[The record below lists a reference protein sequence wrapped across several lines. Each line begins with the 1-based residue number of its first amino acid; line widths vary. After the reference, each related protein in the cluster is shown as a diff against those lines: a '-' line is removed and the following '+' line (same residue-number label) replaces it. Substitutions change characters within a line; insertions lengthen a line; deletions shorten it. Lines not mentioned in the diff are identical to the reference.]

1 MNAELA
7 GNLVAA
13 AIAKAK
19 ADYRRPICV
28 AVCDRYGF
36 LTAFASMD
44 DAPVRSIQL
53 SQGKAYTSA
62 RMGVDTD
69 AFLERLHVNNI
80 PASYFCDDKLT
91 GLPGG
96 CVLKGTEGGVMG
108 AVGISG
114 LAPDEDVAIAKSLV
128 ALASA
133 KSA

>member
-13 AIAKAK
+13 AVAKAK
-19 ADYRRPICV
+19 ADYGRPICV

-69 AFLERLHVNNI
+69 AFLERLHANNI

-96 CVLKGTEGGVMG
+96 CVLKSAEGSVIG

-114 LAPDEDVAIAKSLV
+114 LTPDEDLAIARTLV
-128 ALASA
+128 GLARAESA
-133 KSA
+133 

>member
-13 AIAKAK
+13 AFAKAK
-19 ADYRRPICV
+19 VDYGRPICV

-44 DAPVRSIQL
+44 DAPVRSIQI

-62 RMGVDTD
+62 RLGVDTA
-69 AFLERLHVNNI
+69 AFLERLHVNTLQ
-80 PASYFCDDKLT
+80 ARDFCDDKLT

-96 CVLKGTEGGVMG
+96 CVLKGAAGEVIGG
-108 AVGISG
+108 VGISG
-114 LAPDEDVAIAKSLV
+114 LAPDEDMAVAK
-128 ALASA
+128 ALAALAAVQSA
-133 KSA
+133 

>member
-1 MNAELA
+1 MNTELA
-7 GNLVAA
+7 GKLVAA
-13 AIAKAK
+13 AIAKAM
-19 ADYRRPICV
+19 ADFGRPMCV

-36 LTAFASMD
+36 LIAFTSMD

-53 SQGKAYTSA
+53 SQGKAYSAA

-69 AFLERLHVNNI
+69 AFLDRLHKNNI

-96 CVLKGTEGGVMG
+96 CVIRNGAGVVTG

-114 LAPDEDVAIAKSLV
+114 LAPEEDMEIARTLV

-133 KSA
+133 

>member
-1 MNAELA
+1 MDAELA
-7 GNLVAA
+7 RKLVAA

-19 ADYRRPICV
+19 ADYGRPICV

-36 LTAFASMD
+36 LSAFAAMD

-62 RMGVDTD
+62 RMGIDTD

-96 CVLKGTEGGVMG
+96 CVIKGAGGGVIG

-114 LAPDEDVAIAKSLV
+114 LAADEDVAIAKALV
-128 ALASA
+128 ALACAGSA
-133 KSA
+133 

>member
-1 MNAELA
+1 VNAELA

-13 AIAKAK
+13 AIAEAK
-19 ADYRRPICV
+19 GNYGRPICV

-36 LTAFASMD
+36 LTAFATMD

-96 CVLKGTEGGVMG
+96 CVLKGVGGGVIG

-114 LAPDEDVAIAKSLV
+114 LAPDEDLAIAKTLV

-133 KSA
+133 ENA

>member
-7 GNLVAA
+7 EKLIAA
-13 AIAKAK
+13 AITKAK
-19 ADYRRPICV
+19 TDYGRPICV
-28 AVCDRYGF
+28 AVCDCYGF

-53 SQGKAYTSA
+53 SQGKAYSAA
-62 RMGVDTD
+62 RMGVDTV
-69 AFLERLHVNNI
+69 AFLERLHANNI

-96 CVLKGTEGGVMG
+96 CVLRGAGGGVIG

-114 LAPDEDVAIAKSLV
+114 LTPDEDVAVAKALV

-133 KSA
+133 QNA

>member
-1 MNAELA
+1 MNSDLA
-7 GNLVAA
+7 GSLVAA

-19 ADYRRPICV
+19 TDYGRPVCV

-36 LTAFASMD
+36 LTAFTAMD

-69 AFLERLHVNNI
+69 AFLERLHSNDI

-96 CVLKGTEGGVMG
+96 CVLKSAGGSVIG

-114 LAPDEDVAIAKSLV
+114 LTPDEDVAIARALV
-128 ALASA
+128 DLTFAAGA
-133 KSA
+133 

>member
-1 MNAELA
+1 MNTELA
-7 GNLVAA
+7 GKLVAA

-19 ADYRRPICV
+19 TDYGRPICV

-36 LTAFASMD
+36 LTAFAAMD

-62 RMGVDTD
+62 RMGVDTA

-80 PASYFCDDKLT
+80 PAGYFCDEKLT

-96 CVLKGTEGGVMG
+96 CVLKGAGGGVIG

-114 LAPDEDVAIAKSLV
+114 LTPDEDTAIAKSLV
-128 ALASA
+128 SLAVVPTA
-133 KSA
+133 

>member
-1 MNAELA
+1 VNAELA

-13 AIAKAK
+13 AIANAK
-19 ADYRRPICV
+19 ADYGRPICV

-36 LTAFASMD
+36 LSAYATMD

-69 AFLERLHVNNI
+69 AFLARLHANNI
-80 PASYFCDDKLT
+80 PASYFCDEKLT

-96 CVLKGTEGGVMG
+96 CVLKGAEGGVIG

-114 LAPDEDVAIAKSLV
+114 LAPDEDLAIAKALV

-133 KSA
+133 ATA

>member
-13 AIAKAK
+13 AVAKAK
-19 ADYRRPICV
+19 ADYGRPICV

-36 LTAFASMD
+36 LTAFVAMD

-62 RMGVDTD
+62 RMGVDTS
-69 AFLERLHVNNI
+69 AFLQRLHASNM

-96 CVLKGTEGGVMG
+96 CVLQAAGGGVIG

-114 LAPDEDVAIAKSLV
+114 LTPDEDMVIATTLV

-133 KSA
+133 QNA